1 MRLLVITDTLD
12 ESQGSGSAVFCGDLI
27 RRLKTSHKLTVIA
40 TGYVPEGIDVSDG
53 LLRIDTSLAGDPD
66 ELGSI
71 LGEHVRTK
79 DYDIVYNL
87 GALQFGCLVASLLRS
102 MGDIPLVNHFQAIL
116 GSYANVEG
124 LAPDLQEFNST
135 IQREAAQG
143 ALLNIF
149 ISDAELHHA
158 ALSGFDLGGSEVAI
172 VPNGVDPGDL
182 KHLEAEAGFED
193 GVFEGDECPI
203 IFATAGRFSDYVKGG
218 DLVYRAFSYLY
229 GLRQDV
235 RLLSITDGPRFADVL
250 DSLPAHSYRI
260 IDWLTRRQF
269 LARLLAADVVVV
281 PSRYEAFGL
290 VALEAMML
298 GKPVVATA
306 TGGLQTVIEHG
317 RTGLLCAPGEGS
329 FGLFQAMRTLADNPQ
344 LREHMGQAGRER
356 ALREYTIS
364 RVADLIE
371 SNLKRA
377 LLHHRS
383 FSRAGVHL

>member
-1 MRLLVITDTLD
+1 LKLLVITNTLG
-12 ESQGSGSAVFCGDLI
+12 ESQGTGSAVFCDDLI
-27 RRLKTSHKLTVIA
+27 ARLKKSHKLTVIA
-40 TGYVPEGIDVSDG
+40 TGHVPEGVKVSDEVVRIDTALAVDPEE
-53 LLRIDTSLAGDPD
+53 LLRIL
-66 ELGSI
+66 I
-71 LGEHVRTK
+71 QHVQTK
-79 DYDIVYNL
+79 NYDLVYNL
-87 GALQFGCLVASLLRS
+87 GGLQFGCTVAGLLRS
-102 MGDIPLVNHFQAIL
+102 LGDIPLVNHFQAIL
-116 GSYANVEG
+116 GSYANIEG
-124 LAPDLQEFNST
+124 LAPDLQELNSA
-135 IQREAAQG
+135 IQRDAAQG

-172 VPNGVDPGDL
+172 VPNGVDPSTL
-182 KHLEAEAGFED
+182 KNLEDETGFKQAAAE
-193 GVFEGDECPI
+193 DEARPI

-235 RLLSITDGPRFADVL
+235 RLLSITDSRRFTDVL
-250 DSLPAHSYRI
+250 DALPAESYQVEN
-260 IDWLTRRQF
+260 WLTRRQF
-269 LARLLAADVVVV
+269 LARMASADVVVV

-298 GKPVVATA
+298 GKPVVAMA
-306 TGGLQTVIEHG
+306 SGGLQTVVEHG

-329 FGLFQAMRTLADNPQ
+329 FGLFQAMRTLADSSP
-344 LREHMGQAGRER
+344 LRQHMGQAGRER

-364 RVADLIE
+364 RVADLME

-383 FSRAGVHL
+383 FARAGIHV